1 MNVVTIIGVSVL
13 GLVTVLSAF
22 HGMKAYRGYKIRKS
36 ENYSEEAILEELENE
51 DVLVR
56 ESSFS
61 EVLNSM
67 SSKSSREVNS
77 QKSLSAQEIASTT
90 FKKGNLENKEV
101 KYPNSQSSLRSAAI
115 AFNKREHDRE
125 RDRSSDEWNPNAT
138 HSFTSSSNMGNNNSS
153 DKSSIFDTGDSGFR
167 SNLSSTDESIFSS
180 SSKDFSGN
188 SN

>member
-61 EVLNSM
+61 EVVISM
-67 SSKSSREVNS
+67 SSKSSEKVNS
-77 QKSLSAQEIASTT
+77 QKSMSALKTAATT
-90 FKKGNLENKEV
+90 FKKENLENKEV
-101 KYPNSQSSLRSAAI
+101 KYPNSQSSLRNAAI

-125 RDRSSDEWNPNAT
+125 RDRSTDEWNPNAT
-138 HSFTSSSNMGNNNSS
+138 HSFTSTSNMGINNSS

-167 SNLSSTDESIFSS
+167 SNLSSTNESTFSS
-180 SSKDFSGN
+180 SSKGFSG
-188 SN
+188 SSD

>member
-90 FKKGNLENKEV
+90 FKKENLENKEV
-101 KYPNSQSSLRSAAI
+101 KYPNSQSSLRNAAI

-125 RDRSSDEWNPNAT
+125 RDRSSDAT

-167 SNLSSTDESIFSS
+167 SILSSTDESIFSS